1 MATAN
6 ISRAKIRPRID
17 YWALC
22 LRATINSDNRDVA
35 GCQLGRA
42 GQQTPEDLVAPALG
56 LPQEWHGG
64 ENLGKSAAGLVI
76 TEAAMGFE
84 SALQNVEEI

>member
-22 LRATINSDNRDVA
+22 LPATLNPDNRDVA
-35 GCQLGRA
+35 GRQLGRA
-42 GQQTPEDLVAPALG
+42 GQQASEDLVAPALR
-56 LPQEWHGG
+56 LPQEWHRGQ
-64 ENLGKSAAGLVI
+64 NLGKSAAGLVI
-76 TEAAMGFE
+76 TEAAMVFE
-84 SALQNVEEI
+84 TALQWRRN